1 MKKLTQEEVDNFGRA
16 MKTARKRDILKLF
29 YVNIFNPRKR
39 NRIFDK
45 ITKGMSI
52 QGAII
57 SENPYKK

>member
-1 MKKLTQEEVDNFGRA
+1 MKRLTQEESDNFRRA
-16 MKTARKRDILKLF
+16 LKTARAKDILKLF
-29 YVNIFNPRKR
+29 YVNIFNLRKR

-52 QGAII
+52 RGAII